1 MGMKVMEGDEAFYY
15 LHKDGI
21 LKGAVITHVDD
32 FTLAGTPDFI
42 KEVLEMVERELTI
55 LKVERDNFRFTGLD
69 ISTVEDGIEIEMADY
84 VDSLRDIK
92 EIRKV
97 KKDDDLTKQEI
108 KEYRKVTGK
117 LGWLANS
124 TRPDLS
130 YTALAMSKRNNSA
143 KISDLRN
150 ISRVLKKVRER
161 GSKIKFSKIASR
173 DELII
178 IGIGDA
184 SFKSEEKAV
193 GGVLLFLANSS
204 MMKASP
210 IYWKSK
216 QISCVCHSSK
226 DAKTLNVSRMVDDA
240 IFAARQVEILLYGD
254 YRK

>member
-1 MGMKVMEGDEAFYY
+1 MEENKVPLSNSLVKALAWTHNMSVNKLGYSP
-15 LHKDGI
+15 LQLVTGK
-21 LKGAVITHVDD
+21 AVRIPG
-32 FTLAGTPDFI
+32 L
-42 KEVLEMVERELTI
+42 
-55 LKVERDNFRFTGLD
+55 NTGK
-69 ISTVEDGIEIEMADY
+69 
-84 VDSLRDIK
+84 DIK
-92 EIRKV
+92 EIRKAD
-97 KKDDDLTKQEI
+97 KDDNLTKQEI

-117 LGWLANS
+117 LSWLANS

-130 YTALAMSKRNNSA
+130 YTALAMSKCNNSA

-204 MMKASP
+204 MTKASP
-210 IYWKSK
+210 IY
-216 QISCVCHSSK
+216 
-226 DAKTLNVSRMVDDA
+226 
-240 IFAARQVEILLYGD
+240 
-254 YRK
+254 